1 MVFPR
6 ILRLRIG
13 LVPTQNLRYDSKL
26 VVPSLENATKM
37 LDRDTQFYLE
47 QLETKLPNESEV
59 GKALGKDLT
68 AKIKE
73 DLEVKLGEIQSTP
86 SAMVKELNKLEMKK
100 YLGSFLIFTTL
111 FFMSFPQVELTNLS
125 FTLTLIREFL
135 GPSPSAFSGKKI
147 QNHRW

>member
-37 LDRDTQFYLE
+37 LDRDSQFYLE

-100 YLGSFLIFTTL
+100 YLGSFLIFTAL
-111 FFMSFPQVELTNLS
+111 FLIQFYPNLTSQTWTWRTFDMTVELTVS
-125 FTLTLIREFL
+125 FT
-135 GPSPSAFSGKKI
+135 
-147 QNHRW
+147 

>member
-37 LDRDTQFYLE
+37 LDRDSQFYLE

-100 YLGSFLIFTTL
+100 YLGSFLIFTAL
-111 FFMSFPQVELTNLS
+111 FLIQFYPNLTS
-125 FTLTLIREFL
+125 QTWTWPTFDRV
-135 GPSPSAFSGKKI
+135 G
-147 QNHRW
+147 